1 MAPATSQRAEL
12 ARVFDSF
19 VSQSGAIKDICNRA
33 FCYSQLELH
42 KHVIKDCDKALQLD
56 PSRLQAYILKGHA
69 LSALGRKIDALSVWE
84 QGYEHAQQQSAD
96 LKLLLELEELL
107 TTIKQRPTMHS
118 MKPMGRPNGNLTEI
132 CKNQDSLSPQDELC
146 DNTSDKSLILLK
158 SADNFDLRNE
168 LNSEDRESNKSDG
181 QVNGSTDV
189 IDKLSYNSESCNNLS
204 DTSESRD
211 KDKEKFVARISKT
224 KSVSVDFQLS
234 QGIAEVNEGKYAHAI
249 SIFDQLQCDTCDIL
263 KEDPAYPEALI
274 GRGTAYA
281 FKRELDAAMADFSK
295 AIEFNPSAGEA
306 WKRRGQARAA
316 LGGAIE
322 DLTKA
327 LEFESNSADILHER
341 GIANFKF
348 KEFDAAVEDLSACVQ
363 LGRDN
368 ESAYTCLVGLALSSI
383 GEYKK
388 SEEAHLKSL
397 QIDRNFLEAWEHLTQ
412 YETHFLAFYFQLCL
426 KLLFNI
432 ILVVSFMNMR
442 VLAVLSRFIK
452 ANKAQECLNQM
463 LQIDGSSSGML
474 ILFKHHRT
482 LDIAKTVIKEKSYVY
497 SKTDQ
502 IICLFKDGKLEEVIH
517 ANSVSDLYNVVGED
531 FWSSTWCNST
541 AFEGKQL
548 EGTRITLGELGFDF
562 AIRTPCTPAR
572 WEDYDAEM
580 PMAWEAL
587 CNAYCGQNYGST
599 DFDVLENHLKSSF
612 CKSISLF
619 FRYNFMLLS
628 RGSAVVGFVVMLGL
642 LLAANMEF
650 TGSIPQVTTS
660 WKEYHDVASTFATT
674 GSVVAALS
682 FSND

>member
-1 MAPATSQRAEL
+1 ML
-12 ARVFDSF
+12 AFS
-19 VSQSGAIKDICNRA
+19 NRA

-211 KDKEKFVARISKT
+211 KDK
-224 KSVSVDFQLS
+224 
-234 QGIAEVNEGKYAHAI
+234 
-249 SIFDQLQCDTCDIL
+249 IL

-316 LGGAIE
+316 LGGVCG
-322 DLTKA
+322 
-327 LEFESNSADILHER
+327 

-412 YETHFLAFYFQLCL
+412 
-426 KLLFNI
+426 
-432 ILVVSFMNMR
+432 VSIN
-442 VLAVLSRFIK
+442 
-452 ANKAQECLNQM
+452 
-463 LQIDGSSSGML
+463 SSGML

-502 IICLFKDGKLEEVIH
+502 IICLFKDGKLEEVVIH

-548 EGTRITLGELGFDF
+548 EGTRITLVK
-562 AIRTPCTPAR
+562 
-572 WEDYDAEM
+572 M
-580 PMAWEAL
+580 
-587 CNAYCGQNYGST
+587 GSL
-599 DFDVLENHLKSSF
+599 VLTLQLEHLVHLLDGRIMMQK
-612 CKSISLF
+612 CQWHGK
-619 FRYNFMLLS
+619 YNFMLLS

-650 TGSIPQVTTS
+650 TGSIPQGFQV
-660 WKEYHDVASTFATT
+660 DGNPF
-674 GSVVAALS
+674 
-682 FSND
+682 

>member
-19 VSQSGAIKDICNRA
+19 VSQSGAIKDIC
-33 FCYSQLELH
+33 QLELH

-56 PSRLQAYILKGHA
+56 PSRLQAYILKA
-69 LSALGRKIDALSVWE
+69 TVCRFEAVARARRAFDNNKTTPNNAF
-84 QGYEHAQQQSAD
+84 YETNGSPVPQSESD
-96 LKLLLELEELL
+96 
-107 TTIKQRPTMHS
+107 S
-118 MKPMGRPNGNLTEI
+118 MSNGNLTEI

-211 KDKEKFVARISKT
+211 KDKVVASLVVTHLMLLKF
-224 KSVSVDFQLS
+224 LES
-234 QGIAEVNEGKYAHAI
+234 QV
-249 SIFDQLQCDTCDIL
+249 IL

-316 LGGAIE
+316 LGGVCGGMAIE

-348 KEFDAAVEDLSACVQ
+348 KEFDAAVEDLSAC
-363 LGRDN
+363 L
-368 ESAYTCLVGLALSSI
+368 SLSSI

-397 QIDRNFLEAWEHLTQ
+397 QIDRNFLEAWEHLT
-412 YETHFLAFYFQLCL
+412 QLCL

-463 LQIDGSSSGML
+463 LQIDGRAEADYLS
-474 ILFKHHRT
+474 FDVRT

-502 IICLFKDGKLEEVIH
+502 IICLFKDGKLEEVVIH

-548 EGTRITLGELGFDF
+548 EGTRITLVK
-562 AIRTPCTPAR
+562 
-572 WEDYDAEM
+572 M
-580 PMAWEAL
+580 
-587 CNAYCGQNYGST
+587 GSL
-599 DFDVLENHLKSSF
+599 VLTLQLEHLVHLLDGRIMMQKCQWHGKLSAMLTVVKIMGLLILT
-612 CKSISLF
+612 CLKM
-619 FRYNFMLLS
+619 YNFMLLS

-650 TGSIPQVTTS
+650 TGSIPQGFQV
-660 WKEYHDVASTFATT
+660 DGNPF
-674 GSVVAALS
+674 
-682 FSND
+682 

>member
-56 PSRLQAYILKGHA
+56 PSRLQAYILKA
-69 LSALGRKIDALSVWE
+69 TVCRFEAVARARRAFDNNKTTPNNAF
-84 QGYEHAQQQSAD
+84 YETNGSPVPQSESD
-96 LKLLLELEELL
+96 
-107 TTIKQRPTMHS
+107 S
-118 MKPMGRPNGNLTEI
+118 MSNGNLTEI

-211 KDKEKFVARISKT
+211 KDKVVASLVVTHLMLMKGNMLTPYPFLISCNGLLP
-224 KSVSVDFQLS
+224 SDIWGVSFYL
-234 QGIAEVNEGKYAHAI
+234 
-249 SIFDQLQCDTCDIL
+249 LIL

-316 LGGAIE
+316 LGGVCGGMAIE

-368 ESAYTCLVGLALSSI
+368 ESAYTCL
-383 GEYKK
+383 
-388 SEEAHLKSL
+388 
-397 QIDRNFLEAWEHLTQ
+397 
-412 YETHFLAFYFQLCL
+412 LCL

-502 IICLFKDGKLEEVIH
+502 IICLFKDGKLEEVVIH

-548 EGTRITLGELGFDF
+548 EGTRITLVK
-562 AIRTPCTPAR
+562 
-572 WEDYDAEM
+572 M
-580 PMAWEAL
+580 
-587 CNAYCGQNYGST
+587 GSL
-599 DFDVLENHLKSSF
+599 VLTLQLEHLVHLLDGRIMMQKCQWHGKLSAMLTVVKIMGLLILT
-612 CKSISLF
+612 CLKM
-619 FRYNFMLLS
+619 YNFMLLS

-650 TGSIPQVTTS
+650 TGSIPQGFQV
-660 WKEYHDVASTFATT
+660 
-674 GSVVAALS
+674 SVCSPNNYIAAGLS
-682 FSND
+682 

>member
-1 MAPATSQRAEL
+1 MFNIPHEKIGE
-12 ARVFDSF
+12 AR
-19 VSQSGAIKDICNRA
+19 KN
-33 FCYSQLELH
+33 
-42 KHVIKDCDKALQLD
+42 
-56 PSRLQAYILKGHA
+56 
-69 LSALGRKIDALSVWE
+69 
-84 QGYEHAQQQSAD
+84 
-96 LKLLLELEELL
+96 LLLGFQRLSLL
-107 TTIKQRPTMHS
+107 
-118 MKPMGRPNGNLTEI
+118 MKGNMLT
-132 CKNQDSLSPQDELC
+132 PYPF
-146 DNTSDKSLILLK
+146 LI
-158 SADNFDLRNE
+158 
-168 LNSEDRESNKSDG
+168 
-181 QVNGSTDV
+181 
-189 IDKLSYNSESCNNLS
+189 SCNGLLPS
-204 DTSESRD
+204 D
-211 KDKEKFVARISKT
+211 IWG
-224 KSVSVDFQLS
+224 VSFYL
-234 QGIAEVNEGKYAHAI
+234 
-249 SIFDQLQCDTCDIL
+249 LIL

-316 LGGAIE
+316 LGGVCGELMQLSRVTWFHAIE

-368 ESAYTCLVGLALSSI
+368 ESAYTCLALSSI

-397 QIDRNFLEAWEHLTQ
+397 QIDRNFLEAWEHLT
-412 YETHFLAFYFQLCL
+412 QLCL

-502 IICLFKDGKLEEVIH
+502 IICLFKDGKLEEVVIH

-548 EGTRITLGELGFDF
+548 EGTRITLVK
-562 AIRTPCTPAR
+562 
-572 WEDYDAEM
+572 M
-580 PMAWEAL
+580 
-587 CNAYCGQNYGST
+587 GSL
-599 DFDVLENHLKSSF
+599 VLTLQLEHLVHLLDGRIMMQKCQWHGKLSAMLTVVKIMGLLILT
-612 CKSISLF
+612 CLKM
-619 FRYNFMLLS
+619 YNFMLLS

-650 TGSIPQVTTS
+650 TGSIPQGFQV
-660 WKEYHDVASTFATT
+660 
-674 GSVVAALS
+674 SVCSPNNYIAAGLS
-682 FSND
+682 